1 MKAQQTLEEIA
12 QGFSIETIGQ
22 AFFYS
27 LSNYLSQALRVDYV
41 FIGELVQPEQ
51 TVRSLIFLAHGKEV
65 KNVAYP

>member
-1 MKAQQTLEEIA
+1 
-12 QGFSIETIGQ
+12 
-22 AFFYS
+22 